1 MQWLS
6 RATAIVLGGALF
18 VAACIAGM
26 APRVWAILNAHE
38 QVPVVL
44 PTFSGLAER
53 TLVFDSEGVQ
63 IGAFQLEN
71 SQPLDVDQV
80 PVDVIAAIL
89 AVEDAGFY
97 NHEGVNIRA
106 LVRATLS
113 NFQAGSARQG
123 ASTITQ
129 QVVKNEYL
137 SGLARD
143 GRYKILQARYA
154 VMLEKQVPKK
164 VILERY
170 LNTVYFG
177 NNAYGLQAAAEVY
190 FGVPVEQLNLVQ
202 GAFLA
207 GLIQA
212 PTSYDPIRRPERS
225 RERFRIVLD
234 RLVNVDL
241 ITEPRAKYLGVKW
254 EIPEI
259 LKSVPQRSVERTY
272 FTEAVKDY
280 LLNQSTVL
288 GDTYQERYNALF
300 RGGLRIH
307 TTLNAAMQGA
317 AEEAAKALPA
327 NQQGFEAAM
336 LSLDSATGGV
346 RAMVGGAGFVA
357 GQNEVNMTLRR
368 RQTGS
373 SIKFFILT
381 AALEA
386 GVQANDIIDGTL
398 PCVLPNPGKPSEPF
412 EITQGVSAGIDQV
425 DVMTAKSINCAYA
438 RLSQIV
444 GLNRVVTEIYKMAS
458 SQYLTPDTYKIQPY
472 ASLATGANEMSPLDM
487 ASGAQ
492 TLANNGLHMQP
503 YMVESIEGPEGT
515 FYTHEAKGVQ
525 VVPAEIAHQA
535 VDIMKGTLQYG
546 TARNYPLAGGRP
558 AAGKTGTQDENTNAW
573 FVGFTP
579 QLTTSVWVGD
589 PDAYTP
595 MVNVPEFLKDGI
607 DAVIGGTYPAKIWKA
622 FMDRSLSGYPLLDWN
637 APLPPLRGSMR
648 LYLPGTECIAK
659 VVNGSLPSYLTG
671 PVETVPGQTAVP
683 IDTTTTA
690 STTDPSTSTTSPPN
704 YGRRT
709 VVSIV
714 PSDTTVP
721 DSETNPNAPVPMVD
735 PRAYLVYDC
744 AKPIPSGIGT
754 TVGR

>member
-1 MQWLS
+1 M
-6 RATAIVLGGALF
+6 VLAGALF
-18 VAACIAGM
+18 ITACIAGM
-26 APRVWAILNAHE
+26 APRVWAVLNAHDE
-38 QVPVVL
+38 VPVVL

-53 TLVFDSEGVQ
+53 TLVFDSKGVQ

-97 NHEGVNIRA
+97 NHKGVNIRA

-137 SGLARD
+137 AGLARD

-154 VMLEKQVPKK
+154 VMLEKQVPKR

-190 FGVPVEQLNLVQ
+190 FGVPVERLTIVQ

-207 GLIQA
+207 GLVQA

-234 RLVNVDL
+234 RLVDVGLLSED
-241 ITEPRAKYLGVKW
+241 RAERLGLKW
-254 EIPEI
+254 EIPEV
-259 LKSVPQRSVERTY
+259 LKSVPERSVERTY

-280 LLNQSTVL
+280 LLNRSTIL
-288 GDTYQERYNALF
+288 GETYQERYNALF

-307 TTLNAAMQGA
+307 TTLDAAMQLA
-317 AEEAAKALPA
+317 AEEAARNLPA
-327 NQQGFEAAM
+327 NQQGFEAAL
-336 LSLDSATGGV
+336 LSLDTATGGV

-373 SIKFFILT
+373 SIKFFILA

-386 GVQANDIIDGTL
+386 GAQSNDILDGRL

-412 EITQGVSAGIDQV
+412 EITDAVDGGIDQL
-425 DVMTAKSINCAYA
+425 DVMTARSINCAFG

-444 GLNRVVTEIYKMAS
+444 GLNRVVNNIYKMAS
-458 SQYLTPDTYKIQPY
+458 SEYLSRDTYTIQPY

-492 TLANNGLHMQP
+492 TLANNGMHMQP
-503 YMVESIEGPEGT
+503 YMVERIESPEGV
-515 FYTHEAKGVQ
+515 FYTHQLKGEQ
-525 VVPAEIAHQA
+525 VIPAEVAHEA

-589 PDAYTP
+589 PDTYTP
-595 MVNVPEFLKDGI
+595 MVDIPEFLNDGV
-607 DAVIGGTYPAKIWKA
+607 DNVIGGTYPAKIWKA
-622 FMDRSLSGYPLLDWN
+622 FMDRSLSGFPLLDWT

-648 LYLPGTECIAK
+648 LYLPGNECIAR

-671 PVETVPGQTAVP
+671 PVETVPGQTTLPAP
-683 IDTTTTA
+683 ATTQPPTTSTSGGSSPG
-690 STTDPSTSTTSPPN
+690 STTVPPN
-704 YGRRT
+704 YGNQT
-709 VVSIV
+709 VVSLE

-721 DSETNPNAPVPMVD
+721 EDETDPTAGMPMVD
-735 PRAYLVYDC
+735 PSSYLVYDC
-744 AKPIPSGIGT
+744 SKPLPPGIAT
-754 TVGR
+754 TVSR